1 MAGIIVINDGVS
13 LIIDKKKTHVTVLRQ
28 CKTSF
33 ETSRRFIFHLTCEE
47 NHETG
52 RERDSKVFKRAIMT
66 RYWENGDELYRI
78 VVTRFNEESLAA
90 IRGKRKKITDVQEME
105 YIFVCIP

>member
-1 MAGIIVINDGVS
+1 
-13 LIIDKKKTHVTVLRQ
+13 
-28 CKTSF
+28 
-33 ETSRRFIFHLTCEE
+33 
-47 NHETG
+47 
-52 RERDSKVFKRAIMT
+52 MT